1 LEIFLD
7 IYQTE
12 DEQVEAL
19 KKWWQEN
26 GKSAIFGV
34 LLGLMAIFGWRE
46 WNDYKIEQATAASQL
61 YQQMI
66 QASREGSSDTLS
78 DTAKKISNNYKD
90 TAYAVFAKLATAKLS
105 VADDEL
111 ESAVVDLRWALDN
124 TSQDSLSHVITL
136 RLIRVLIAQNK
147 LGEAKTLLAPASD
160 SGEFAGSYKEL
171 EADILKLE
179 GDTEG
184 ARIAYQ
190 DAIDT
195 MQSLG
200 QQAPVI
206 DLKLDDLG
214 RSKIK

>member
-78 DTAKKISNNYKD
+78 DTAKKIGNNYKD
-90 TAYAVFAKLATAKLS
+90 TVYAVFAKLATAKLS

>member
-1 LEIFLD
+1 MD

-19 KKWWQEN
+19 KKWWEEN

-34 LLGLMAIFGWRE
+34 ILGLMAIFGWRE
-46 WNDYKIEQATAASQL
+46 WNDYKVEQATAASQL
-61 YQQMI
+61 YQQMT
-66 QASREGSSDTLS
+66 QASREDSATILS
-78 DTAKKISNNYKD
+78 DTAENISNNYKD
-90 TAYAVFAKLATAKLS
+90 TAYAVFAKLATAKLA
-105 VADDEL
+105 VANGEL
-111 ESAVVDLRWALDN
+111 ESAVTDLRWALN
-124 TSQDSLSHVITL
+124 KTSQDSLSHVITL

-147 LGEAKTLLAPASD
+147 LGEAKALLSPAKN
-160 SGEFAGSYKEL
+160 SGEFAGSYLEL
-171 EADILKLE
+171 KADILKLE
-179 GDTEG
+179 GDIEG

-190 DAIDT
+190 NAIET

-214 RSKIK
+214 RSELK

>member
-1 LEIFLD
+1 MD

-78 DTAKKISNNYKD
+78 DTAKKIGNNYKD

-136 RLIRVLIAQNK
+136 RLIHVLIAQNK
-147 LGEAKTLLAPASD
+147 LGDAKVLLAPASD

>member
-78 DTAKKISNNYKD
+78 DTAKKIGNNYKD

-136 RLIRVLIAQNK
+136 RLIHVLIAQNK
-147 LGEAKTLLAPASD
+147 LGEAKALLAPASD
-160 SGEFAGSYKEL
+160 SGEFAGS
-171 EADILKLE
+171 
-179 GDTEG
+179 
-184 ARIAYQ
+184 
-190 DAIDT
+190 
-195 MQSLG
+195 
-200 QQAPVI
+200 
-206 DLKLDDLG
+206 
-214 RSKIK
+214 